1 MNKDNEAFA
10 AELEQ
15 TTTSNDNTTSAESS
29 KKGAGQQRQ
38 LPPQSGQQASASDYE
53 ASGPDNECVA
63 GREMQEKAGSSL
75 LGVGT
80 GSAASNPAVSRALD
94 DDSEWNAGDGDA
106 EMVDHVENTK
116 AL

>member
-15 TTTSNDNTTSAESS
+15 TNTGNDNTTSA
-29 KKGAGQQRQ
+29 GASQQQQ
-38 LPPQSGQQASASDYE
+38 LPPQSGQQASVSDYE
-53 ASGPDNECVA
+53 VSGPDNERAA
-63 GREMQEKAGSSL
+63 GNEMQEKAGSSL
-75 LGVGT
+75 LGAGT
-80 GSAASNPAVSRALD
+80 RSAASNPAVSRALD
-94 DDSEWNAGDGDA
+94 DDSEWHAGDGDA